1 MLINGFDQS
10 NFGLNREA
18 LIGVYGTQKEE
29 CLRITL
35 TEKSS
40 CKTYEFYKPIFGTLI
55 LEHDP
60 ARTVIHKLGAWGNK
74 LGGFTTYEPVSL
86 EVDYA

>member
-40 CKTYEFYKPIFGTLI
+40 GKNYEFYKPIFGM
-55 LEHDP
+55 
-60 ARTVIHKLGAWGNK
+60 G
-74 LGGFTTYEPVSL
+74 
-86 EVDYA
+86 